1 MIFGPRPRSYNQ
13 KLNKKIKKLAMERA
27 LFDQANLN
35 NICLIEN
42 WIVDEPKTKKFKDL
56 INQVAP
62 KSKKV
67 LAISDSFDDKFVLAS
82 RNLSTA
88 RIGRAQDLSPLDI
101 VQSDQLV
108 ISLKGLDVLIA
119 KLGAKG
125 TKS

>member
-1 MIFGPRPRSYNQ
+1 
-13 KLNKKIKKLAMERA
+13 MERA

-42 WIVDEPKTKKFKDL
+42 WIVDEPKTKKFKNL

-101 VQSDQLV
+101 VQSDQIV